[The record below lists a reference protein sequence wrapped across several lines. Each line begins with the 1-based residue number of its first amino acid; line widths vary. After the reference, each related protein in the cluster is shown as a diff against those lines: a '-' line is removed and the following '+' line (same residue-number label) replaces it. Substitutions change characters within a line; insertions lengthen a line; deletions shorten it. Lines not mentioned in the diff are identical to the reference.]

1 LPDQQVLIYFRFYH
15 DVWGQVDYIKSLE
28 TVLPYLLGAAMFATV
43 IVLAT
48 GIISFA
54 VHGDFYLRHANN
66 LMRMRVIMQGIAVA
80 IFALIVFLTVQ

>member
-1 LPDQQVLIYFRFYH
+1 MTFINDPKPVK
-15 DVWGQVDYIKSLE
+15 DYIKSME
-28 TVLPYLLGAAMFATV
+28 TVLPYLLGVAMFATV
-43 IVLAT
+43 AVLAT

-66 LMRMRVIMQGIAVA
+66 LMRMRVILQGIAVA